1 MLCWMGWMGYAACHS
16 NDWTMVVLLVLM
28 TQAYHAKGYY
38 IQQNAATVLKAW
50 ALILW
55 YVYKF

>member
-1 MLCWMGWMGYAACHS
+1 MLCWTGYAACH
-16 NDWTMVVLLVLM
+16 NKNWTMVVLLVLM